1 MEFDGLGE
9 TTARIREIGE
19 KVERDTA
26 KILNLVGQ
34 PRIAKIKNRTPVKD
48 GHLKASVRLSPAKR
62 TRQGVEVYWQAG
74 GTTTAYAH
82 RQHEDMSFKHKVG
95 EAKFIINVIYEDAS
109 AMKSELS
116 KEFKKIFKGLEVI

>member
-9 TTARIREIGE
+9 TTARIRKIGE

-34 PRIAKIKNRTPVKD
+34 PRIAKIKNRTPVED
-48 GHLKASVRLSPAKR
+48 GHLKASDRLSPANR

-74 GTTTAYAH
+74 GTTTAYAL
-82 RQHEDMSFKHKVG
+82 RQHEDLSYKHTVG
-95 EAKFIINVIYEDAS
+95 QA
-109 AMKSELS
+109 
-116 KEFKKIFKGLEVI
+116 